1 MLYGKIEIYLS
12 NNNINVE
19 EVKNYFEIKDL
30 SDGNEAFID
39 FWDAVNIGVTEPSQ
53 EQFDSISDSD
63 VLKLEIIPQIKRE
76 ASKRIVVVYPE
87 WKQRNYTAAVAE
99 IHNKEIMAMKAV
111 PFVAQYTLTA
121 DELQTMRDAEAC
133 KVAITAIRNKS
144 NELETSLDSMTLDQ
158 LKAFDPS
165 DNSNWV

>member
-99 IHNKEIMAMKAV
+99 IHNK
-111 PFVAQYTLTA
+111 
-121 DELQTMRDAEAC
+121 DRDW
-133 KVAITAIRNKS
+133 
-144 NELETSLDSMTLDQ
+144 ETNCS
-158 LKAFDPS
+158 
-165 DNSNWV
+165 